1 VDRVA
6 AGSPDEELPATTL
19 AERGATPNEG
29 TARLEFQGGTAALGG
44 HEILHGV
51 DARCGPRET
60 VTVLG
65 PTGSGKT
72 TMFRTAMRL
81 LQVTG
86 GAVLVDGASIADKRT
101 TDLVETFGDVFQ
113 SPSQVLV

>member
-19 AERGATPNEG
+19 AERGATSNEG

-51 DARCGPRET
+51 DARFGPRET
-60 VTVLG
+60 VAVLG
-65 PTGSGKT
+65 PNGSGKT

-81 LQVTG
+81 LQVPR
-86 GAVLVDGASIADKRT
+86 GAVLVRWGAVSEKAR
-101 TDLVETFGDVFQ
+101 
-113 SPSQVLV
+113 